1 MAGADGDNL
10 IGPFG
15 RIKLDGI
22 YSDWALGHHLNPR
35 LLAFELAATLS
46 TLAPLDQQI
55 QPLHASVFSDGRSDR
70 NIQIT
75 HGALADYFIAASNGR
90 AATTISTDSGPIP
103 AADVLIWRK
112 WIERLVDEATA
123 RTELAAGFAQPAN
136 DSVSVSMAVNGSAAS
151 SHAPGPQISSNSS
164 IVLKAQ
170 QAQLRRE
177 GEKSAC
183 EQLDE
188 HRIAK
193 ERAEQKVVE
202 LSALL
207 ETKTTQNQQLIDE
220 LELQR
225 RELNEERR
233 AKRETEDENLE
244 FEERLEDAMVFAEC
258 LRPDNPLSPPELILA
273 FQCWR
278 ELTQDGINNPAGAGG
293 RGVHPLVEAWLE
305 RNGYR
310 LNKAE
315 TERLCAVVSWR
326 KRGSGAIRSQ

>member
-22 YSDWALGHHLNPR
+22 YSDWASGHHLNPR

-46 TLAPLDQQI
+46 TLAPLDQPI
-55 QPLHASVFSDGRSDR
+55 QPLHASVFSNGRSDR

-90 AATTISTDSGPIP
+90 AATTISTGSGPIP

-136 DSVSVSMAVNGSAAS
+136 DSVSVSMAVNGSAAT
-151 SHAPGPQISSNSS
+151 SHAPGSLISSNSS

-278 ELTQDGINNPAGAGG
+278 ELTQDGTNNPAGAGG

>member
-1 MAGADGDNL
+1 MAGADGDNQ

-22 YSDWALGHHLNPR
+22 YSDWASGHHLNPR
-35 LLAFELAATLS
+35 LLAFELAAALS
-46 TLAPLDQQI
+46 TLAPLDQPI
-55 QPLHASVFSDGRSDR
+55 QPLHASVFADGRSDR

-90 AATTISTDSGPIP
+90 AATTVSTGSGPIP

-112 WIERLVDEATA
+112 WIERLVEEATA
-123 RTELAAGFAQPAN
+123 RAELAAGFAQPAN
-136 DSVSVSMAVNGSAAS
+136 DSVSVSMAVNGSAAT
-151 SHAPGPQISSNSS
+151 SHAPAPLIPSNSS

-170 QAQLRRE
+170 QAQLRRVS
-177 GEKSAC
+177 EKSAC

-188 HRIAK
+188 LQIAR

-202 LSALL
+202 LSAQL
-207 ETKTTQNQQLIDE
+207 ETKTAQNQQLIDE

-233 AKRETEDENLE
+233 AKREAEDENLD